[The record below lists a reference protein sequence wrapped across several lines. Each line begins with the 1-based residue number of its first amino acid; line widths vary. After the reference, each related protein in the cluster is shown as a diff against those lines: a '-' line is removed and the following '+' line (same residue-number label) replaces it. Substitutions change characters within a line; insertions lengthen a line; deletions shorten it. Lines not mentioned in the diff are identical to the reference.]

1 MCHDRTEP
9 GRENATAF
17 RIFCTRCYFVTHHEC
32 MTSSE
37 RWPALLT
44 QLDGSSWQR
53 AIDLARRLGVS
64 ERTVYRDV
72 QQLTEMGVPIQ
83 GVPGNGY
90 RLPSSYLLDPVTL
103 SVDEAVM
110 LVLGSAY
117 AARNFEEKY
126 HASARSAG
134 RKLRDHLPEAAAQRA
149 FSLRGSVHLVPPSVF
164 GNPAEETLLRTIR
177 RALLEERVV
186 RCSRSTDDG
195 PVIDRLRPFGLVRQ
209 NATWSVVGE
218 RLSDSPPPDRRRVV
232 SLRVDRMQHVEMT
245 EESFERP
252 SGYRSTS
259 DRDPTTRDRIIRVVF
274 SAEAA
279 PLVQVGPSMHVDDTE
294 RTGDGRLVMTLRVFH
309 ELEVMPWLMSW
320 GSHVRVLSPQALSE
334 RIADEARKVL
344 GQYDDVPTLLDRPE
358 AGTPSRK
365 SAP

>member
-1 MCHDRTEP
+1 
-9 GRENATAF
+9 
-17 RIFCTRCYFVTHHEC
+17 

-103 SVDEAVM
+103 SVDEAIM

-117 AARNFEEKY
+117 AAQNFEGKY
-126 HASARSAG
+126 HASARSVG
-134 RKLRDHLPEAAAQRA
+134 RKLRDHLPDEAAQRA

-186 RCSRSTDDG
+186 RCSRTTEDG

-218 RLSDSPPPDRRRVV
+218 RIRDSSPTRSRRVV

-252 SGYRSTS
+252 SGYHSTS
-259 DRDPTTRDRIIRVVF
+259 DRNPTTRERVIRVVF
-274 SAEAA
+274 SAEVA
-279 PLVQVGPSMHVDDTE
+279 PLVHVGPSMRVEETE
-294 RTGDGRLVMTLRVFH
+294 RTGNGRLVMTLRVFH
-309 ELEVMPWLMSW
+309 ELEVMPWLLSW

-344 GQYDDVPTLLDRPE
+344 GQYDDVPTLLDQPE
-358 AGTPSRK
+358 AGTPSPE
-365 SAP
+365 SVA